1 MWCQP
6 PSVAPGWGF
15 IARALPDAAQLRKLP
30 AFTPSRNTVP
40 QHHPVSRSTMPSSF
54 LHTAGRG
61 LRHAWRFL
69 DATRRALLNI
79 LLLLLLGAL
88 LWALLRPGTPAL
100 QDKTALVLN
109 IGGTVVEQ
117 RSAVSLRKQALGQ
130 AQGQDSE
137 QTRLRDVL
145 AVLDA
150 AAKDPKISH
159 AVLMLDGLSGAGMVS
174 LREMAAAIDRFK
186 ASGKPVYAW
195 GSDYDQRQY
204 FLAAHATEVWLHPM
218 GSVLV
223 EGFGRYRTYYKDL
236 FDKVGINANVLRA
249 GKYKSAAE
257 TFAANAPSAET
268 LESEG
273 AVWGT
278 LWSSYTASVE
288 KARKQPAGSVAAAI
302 DSLPA
307 SLVAVQGDPAKWAL
321 ERKWVDALKTR
332 DEMRALLID
341 KGAKD
346 EDNKTF
352 RQVSLAGYLAS
363 VKPRTGGDAV
373 GVVVAQGAI
382 TDGRAGPGSI
392 GGLSTAEL
400 IRKAREDDKI
410 KSIVLRVD
418 SPGGSAFGS
427 ELVRRELELTRKAG
441 KPVVVSM
448 GNLAA
453 SGGYWISMAA
463 DEVIADEASITGSI
477 GVVGLLPTAQGAMD
491 RLGIHT
497 GGVTTTWLVNA
508 YDPKRALDP
517 RFAQLVQS
525 VVDGTYRD
533 FTVLVAAARKSTPEK
548 INELAQGRVWSGKDA
563 QARGLVDRLGSFN
576 DAIAS
581 ATRLGKLAADAR
593 IEYVE
598 AAPGRLQRVLERLGV
613 TQADVALPQ
622 TGLRAALVG
631 SGLLPPVA
639 QTLTT
644 DLGWLADVAERHKPF
659 AAVVHCLCGGE

>member
-1 MWCQP
+1 M
-6 PSVAPGWGF
+6 
-15 IARALPDAAQLRKLP
+15 
-30 AFTPSRNTVP
+30 
-40 QHHPVSRSTMPSSF
+40 STSILS
-54 LHTAGRG
+54 TAGRG
-61 LRHAWRFL
+61 LRHAWRWL

-88 LWALLRPGTPAL
+88 LWAWLRPGAPTL

-109 IGGTVVEQ
+109 ISGTVVEQ
-117 RSAVSLRKQALGQ
+117 RSAVSLREQALGQ

-150 AAKDPKISH
+150 AAKDPKIGH
-159 AVLMLDGLSGAGMVS
+159 AVLMLDGLSGAGMVT
-174 LREMAAAIDRFK
+174 LREMAAALDRFK

-195 GSDYDQRQY
+195 GSEYDQRQY

-236 FDKVGINANVLRA
+236 FDKVGIAANVLRA

-257 TFAANAPSAET
+257 TYAANAPSAET

-278 LWSSYTASVE
+278 LWGSYTASVE

-307 SLVAVQGDPAKWAL
+307 SLVAVQGNPAKWAL

-352 RQVSLAGYLAS
+352 RQVSLAGYLARI
-363 VKPRTGGDAV
+363 KPRTGGDAV
-373 GVVVAQGAI
+373 GVVVAQGGI
-382 TDGRAGPGSI
+382 SDGRAGPGSI
-392 GGLSTAEL
+392 GGLSTGEL

-410 KSIVLRVD
+410 KAIVLRVD

-463 DEVIADEASITGSI
+463 DEVIADEATITGSI

-491 RLGIHT
+491 KLGIRT

-517 RFAQLVQS
+517 RFAQMVQS
-525 VVDGTYRD
+525 IVDGTYRD
-533 FTVLVAAARKSTPEK
+533 FTVLVATARKSTPEK

-581 ATRLGKLAADAR
+581 ATKLGKLEADPR

-598 AAPGRLQRVLERLGV
+598 ATPGRLQRVLERLGV
-613 TQADVALPQ
+613 TQADVALPH

-639 QTLTT
+639 QTLTS

-659 AAVVHCLCGGE
+659 AAVVHCMCGAE

>member
-1 MWCQP
+1 MP
-6 PSVAPGWGF
+6 NPILS
-15 IARALPDAAQLRKLP
+15 
-30 AFTPSRNTVP
+30 TV
-40 QHHPVSRSTMPSSF
+40 
-54 LHTAGRG
+54 GRG
-61 LRHAWRFL
+61 LRGAWRWL
-69 DATRRALLNI
+69 DITRRALLN
-79 LLLLLLGAL
+79 LVLLLLLGAL
-88 LWALLRPGTPAL
+88 LWALLRPAAPTL
-100 QDKTALVLN
+100 EDKTALVLN
-109 IGGTVVEQ
+109 ISGSVVEQ
-117 RSAVSLRKQALGQ
+117 RSAVNLREQVLGQ

-159 AVLMLDGLSGAGMVS
+159 AVLMLDGLSGAGMVT

-186 ASGKPVYAW
+186 AGGKPVYAW
-195 GSDYDQRQY
+195 GSDYDQRQF

-218 GSVLV
+218 GSVMV

-236 FDKVGINANVLRA
+236 LDKVGITANVLRA
-249 GKYKSAAE
+249 GKYKNAAE
-257 TFAANAPSAET
+257 TFAASAPSAET
-268 LESEG
+268 LESDT
-273 AVWGT
+273 ALWGT
-278 LWSSYTASVE
+278 LWRSYTGAVE

-307 SLVAVQGDPAKWAL
+307 SLVAAQNNPARWAVD
-321 ERKWVDALKTR
+321 RQWVDALKTR

-341 KGAKD
+341 KGARD
-346 EDNKTF
+346 EENKTF
-352 RQVSLAGYLAS
+352 RQVSMADYLARI
-363 VKPRTGGDAV
+363 KPRTGGDAV
-373 GVVVAQGAI
+373 GVVVAQGSI
-382 TDGRAGPGSI
+382 SDGRAGPGSI

-410 KSIVLRVD
+410 KAIVLRVD

-491 RLGIHT
+491 KLGLRT
-497 GGVTTTWLVNA
+497 GGVTTTWLGNA
-508 YDPKRALDP
+508 YDPKRTLDP
-517 RFAQLVQS
+517 RFAQLVQGF
-525 VVDGTYRD
+525 VDGTYRN

-563 QARGLVDRLGSFN
+563 QTRGLVDRLGSFN
-576 DAIAS
+576 DAIAA
-581 ATRLGKLAADAR
+581 ATKLGKLAADPR

-598 AAPGRLQRVLERLGV
+598 ATPGRLQRVLQQFGV
-613 TQADVALPQ
+613 TEADVALPQ
-622 TGLRAALVG
+622 TGLRAALMG

-639 QTLTT
+639 QTLAA
-644 DLGWLADVAERHKPF
+644 DLGWLADVADRHKPF
-659 AAVVHCLCGGE
+659 AAVVHCLCGE

>member
-1 MWCQP
+1 MP
-6 PSVAPGWGF
+6 NPILS
-15 IARALPDAAQLRKLP
+15 
-30 AFTPSRNTVP
+30 TV
-40 QHHPVSRSTMPSSF
+40 
-54 LHTAGRG
+54 GRG
-61 LRHAWRFL
+61 LRGAWRWL
-69 DATRRALLNI
+69 DITRRALLN
-79 LLLLLLGAL
+79 LVLLLLLGAL
-88 LWALLRPGTPAL
+88 LWALLRPGAPTL
-100 QDKTALVLN
+100 EDKTALVLN
-109 IGGTVVEQ
+109 ISGSVVEQ
-117 RSAVSLRKQALGQ
+117 RSAVNLREQVLGQ

-159 AVLMLDGLSGAGMVS
+159 AVLMLDGLSGAGMVT

-186 ASGKPVYAW
+186 AGGKPVYAW
-195 GSDYDQRQY
+195 GSDYDQRQF

-218 GSVLV
+218 GSVMV

-236 FDKVGINANVLRA
+236 LDKVGITANVLRA
-249 GKYKSAAE
+249 GKYKNAAE
-257 TFAANAPSAET
+257 TFAASAPSAET
-268 LESEG
+268 LESDT
-273 AVWGT
+273 ALWGT
-278 LWSSYTASVE
+278 LWRSYTGAVE

-307 SLVAVQGDPAKWAL
+307 SLVAAQNNPARWAVD
-321 ERKWVDALKTR
+321 RQWVDALKTR

-341 KGAKD
+341 KGARD
-346 EDNKTF
+346 EENKTF
-352 RQVSLAGYLAS
+352 RQVSMADYLARI
-363 VKPRTGGDAV
+363 KPRTGGDAV
-373 GVVVAQGAI
+373 GVVVAQGSI
-382 TDGRAGPGSI
+382 SDGRAGPGSI

-410 KSIVLRVD
+410 KAIVLRVD

-491 RLGIHT
+491 KLGLRT
-497 GGVTTTWLVNA
+497 GGVTTTWLGNA
-508 YDPKRALDP
+508 YDPKRTLDP
-517 RFAQLVQS
+517 RFAQLVQGF
-525 VVDGTYRD
+525 VDGTYRN

-563 QARGLVDRLGSFN
+563 QTRGLVDRLGSFN
-576 DAIAS
+576 DAIAA
-581 ATRLGKLAADAR
+581 ATKLGKLAADPR

-598 AAPGRLQRVLERLGV
+598 ATPGRLQRVLQQFGV
-613 TQADVALPQ
+613 TEADVALPQ
-622 TGLRAALVG
+622 TGLRAALMG

-639 QTLTT
+639 QTLAA
-644 DLGWLADVAERHKPF
+644 DLGWLADVADRHKPF
-659 AAVVHCLCGGE
+659 AAVVHCLCGE

>member
-1 MWCQP
+1 
-6 PSVAPGWGF
+6 
-15 IARALPDAAQLRKLP
+15 
-30 AFTPSRNTVP
+30 
-40 QHHPVSRSTMPSSF
+40 MPNPILS
-54 LHTAGRG
+54 TAGRG
-61 LRHAWRFL
+61 LRGAWRWL
-69 DATRRALLNI
+69 DATRRALLNL

-88 LWALLRPGTPAL
+88 LWALLRPGAPAL
-100 QDKTALVLN
+100 QDKTALVLD
-109 IGGTVVEQ
+109 ISGTVVEQ
-117 RSAVSLRKQALGQ
+117 RTAVNLREQVLGQ
-130 AQGQDSE
+130 ARGQDSE

-150 AAKDPKISH
+150 AAKDDKISH
-159 AVLMLDGLSGAGMVS
+159 ALLMLDGFGGAGLPT
-174 LREMAAAIDRFK
+174 LREVASAIERFK

-195 GSDYDQRQY
+195 GSDFDQRQY

-223 EGFGRYRTYYKDL
+223 EGFGRHRTYYKDL
-236 FDKVGINANVLRA
+236 FDKVGISANVLRA
-249 GKYKSAAE
+249 GKFKNAAE
-257 TFAANAPSAET
+257 TYAANAPSAET

-273 AVWGT
+273 ALWGT
-278 LWSSYTASVE
+278 LWGSYTAAVE

-307 SLVAVQGDPAKWAL
+307 SLLAVQGNPARWAL

-332 DEMRALLID
+332 DEMRALLTL

-346 EDNKTF
+346 EENKTF
-352 RQVSLAGYLAS
+352 RQVSMAGYLS
-363 VKPRTGGDAV
+363 RIKPRSGGDAV
-373 GVVVAQGAI
+373 AVVVAQGSI
-382 TDGRAGPGSI
+382 SDGRAGPGSI

-400 IRKAREDDKI
+400 IRKAREDEKI
-410 KSIVLRVD
+410 KAIVLRVD

-463 DEVIADEASITGSI
+463 DEIIADEASITGSI

-491 RLGIHT
+491 KLGIHT
-497 GGVTTTWLVNA
+497 GGVTTTWLANA

-517 RFAQLVQS
+517 RFAQLVQGI
-525 VVDGTYRD
+525 VDSTYRD
-533 FTVLVAAARKSTPEK
+533 FTVLVATARKSTPEK
-548 INELAQGRVWSGKDA
+548 IDALAQGRVWSGKDA
-563 QARGLVDRLGSFN
+563 HTRGLVDRLGSFG

-581 ATRLGKLAADAR
+581 AAKLGKLGADPR
-593 IEYVE
+593 IEYIE
-598 AAPGRLQRVLERLGV
+598 ATPGRLQRVLERLGM
-613 TQADVALPQ
+613 TQSDVVLPQ

-639 QTLTT
+639 QTLAQ

-659 AAVVHCLCGGE
+659 ATAVHCLCGE

>member
-1 MWCQP
+1 
-6 PSVAPGWGF
+6 
-15 IARALPDAAQLRKLP
+15 
-30 AFTPSRNTVP
+30 
-40 QHHPVSRSTMPSSF
+40 MPNPILS
-54 LHTAGRG
+54 TAGRG
-61 LRHAWRFL
+61 LRGAWRWL
-69 DATRRALLNI
+69 DFTRRALLTL

-88 LWALLRPGTPAL
+88 LWALLRPGAPAL
-100 QDKTALVLN
+100 QDKTALVLD
-109 IGGTVVEQ
+109 ISGTVVEQ
-117 RSAVSLRKQALGQ
+117 RTAVNLREQVLGQ
-130 AQGQDSE
+130 ARGQDSE

-150 AAKDPKISH
+150 AAKDDKISH
-159 AVLMLDGLSGAGMVS
+159 ALLMLDGFGGAGLPT
-174 LREMAAAIDRFK
+174 LREVASAIERFK

-195 GSDYDQRQY
+195 GSDFDQRQY

-223 EGFGRYRTYYKDL
+223 EGFGRHRTYYKDL
-236 FDKVGINANVLRA
+236 FDKVGISANVLRA
-249 GKYKSAAE
+249 GKFKNAAE
-257 TFAANAPSAET
+257 TYAANAPSAET

-273 AVWGT
+273 ALWGT
-278 LWSSYTASVE
+278 LWGSYTAAVE

-307 SLVAVQGDPAKWAL
+307 SLLAVQGNPARWAL

-332 DEMRALLID
+332 DEMRALLTL

-346 EDNKTF
+346 EENKTF
-352 RQVSLAGYLAS
+352 RQVSMAGYLS
-363 VKPRTGGDAV
+363 RIKPRSGGDAV
-373 GVVVAQGAI
+373 AVVVAQGSI
-382 TDGRAGPGSI
+382 SDGRAGPGSI

-400 IRKAREDDKI
+400 IRKAREDEKI
-410 KSIVLRVD
+410 KAIVLRVD

-477 GVVGLLPTAQGAMD
+477 GVVALLPTAQGAMD
-491 RLGIHT
+491 KLGIHT
-497 GGVTTTWLVNA
+497 GGVTTTWLANA

-517 RFAQLVQS
+517 RFAQLVQGI
-525 VVDGTYRD
+525 VDSTYRD
-533 FTVLVAAARKSTPEK
+533 FTVLVATARKSTPEK
-548 INELAQGRVWSGKDA
+548 IDALAQGRVWSGKDA
-563 QARGLVDRLGSFN
+563 HTRGLVDRLGSFG

-581 ATRLGKLAADAR
+581 AAKLGKLGADPR
-593 IEYVE
+593 IEYIE
-598 AAPGRLQRVLERLGV
+598 ATPGRLQRVLERLGM
-613 TQADVALPQ
+613 TQSDVVLPQ

-639 QTLTT
+639 QTLAS
-644 DLGWLADVAERHKPF
+644 DLAWLADVADRHKPF
-659 AAVVHCLCGGE
+659 VTVVHCLCGE

>member
-1 MWCQP
+1 
-6 PSVAPGWGF
+6 
-15 IARALPDAAQLRKLP
+15 
-30 AFTPSRNTVP
+30 
-40 QHHPVSRSTMPSSF
+40 MPNPILS
-54 LHTAGRG
+54 TAGRG
-61 LRHAWRFL
+61 LRGAWRWL
-69 DATRRALLNI
+69 DATRRALLNL

-88 LWALLRPGTPAL
+88 LWALLRPGAPAL
-100 QDKTALVLN
+100 QDKTALVLD
-109 IGGTVVEQ
+109 ISGTVVEQ
-117 RSAVSLRKQALGQ
+117 RSAVNLREQVLGQ
-130 AQGQDSE
+130 ARGQDSE

-150 AAKDPKISH
+150 AAKDDKISH
-159 AVLMLDGLSGAGMVS
+159 ALLMLDGFGGAGLPT
-174 LREMAAAIDRFK
+174 LREVASAIERFK

-195 GSDYDQRQY
+195 GSDFDQRQY

-223 EGFGRYRTYYKDL
+223 EGFGRHRTYYKDL
-236 FDKVGINANVLRA
+236 FDKVGISANVLRA
-249 GKYKSAAE
+249 GKFKNAAE
-257 TFAANAPSAET
+257 TYAANAPSAET

-273 AVWGT
+273 ALWGT
-278 LWSSYTASVE
+278 LWGSYTAAVE

-307 SLVAVQGDPAKWAL
+307 SLLAVQGNPARWAL

-332 DEMRALLID
+332 DEMRALLTL

-346 EDNKTF
+346 EENKTF
-352 RQVSLAGYLAS
+352 RQVSMAGYLS
-363 VKPRTGGDAV
+363 RIKPRSGGDAV
-373 GVVVAQGAI
+373 AVVVAQGNI
-382 TDGRAGPGSI
+382 SDGRAGPGSI

-400 IRKAREDDKI
+400 IRKAREDEKI
-410 KSIVLRVD
+410 KAIVLRVD

-463 DEVIADEASITGSI
+463 DEIIADEASITGSI

-491 RLGIHT
+491 KLGIHT
-497 GGVTTTWLVNA
+497 GGVTTTWLANA

-517 RFAQLVQS
+517 RFAQLVQGI
-525 VVDGTYRD
+525 VDSTYRD
-533 FTVLVAAARKSTPEK
+533 FTVLVATARKSTPEK
-548 INELAQGRVWSGKDA
+548 IDALAQGRVWSGKDA
-563 QARGLVDRLGSFN
+563 HTRGLVDRLGSFG

-581 ATRLGKLAADAR
+581 AAKLGKLGADPR
-593 IEYVE
+593 IEYIE
-598 AAPGRLQRVLERLGV
+598 ATPGRLQRVLERLGM
-613 TQADVALPQ
+613 TQSDVVLPQ

-639 QTLTT
+639 QTLAQ

-659 AAVVHCLCGGE
+659 ATAVHCLCGE